1 MVDSSDPNATI
12 PAIGMV
18 TVRGLVT
25 DYDSVAKEADLD
37 IVLVV
42 DLSGSMAGVPIAT
55 MKNVILHLIDTL
67 KENHRLGELSDINKL
82 DTQPKMRQLQQ
93 VCYHQ
98 VDIRMRL
105 HRLLRLDDNKLLT
118 DLLQVANC
126 MQA

>member
-1 MVDSSDPNATI
+1 MVDSTDPNATI

-18 TVRGLVT
+18 TVKGLVT

-67 KENHRLGELSDINKL
+67 KENHRLGELSGINKL
-82 DTQPKMRQLQQ
+82 DTQPETRKLQQ

-98 VDIRMRL
+98 AHIRMRS

>member
-1 MVDSSDPNATI
+1 MADRSDPNATI

-18 TVRGLVT
+18 TVKGLVT

-67 KENHRLGELSDINKL
+67 KENHRLGELSGS
-82 DTQPKMRQLQQ
+82 
-93 VCYHQ
+93 
-98 VDIRMRL
+98 
-105 HRLLRLDDNKLLT
+105 
-118 DLLQVANC
+118 
-126 MQA
+126 QASIS